1 MNVSRNP
8 LRQILGLVLIFV
20 LSAMVALAQQTR
32 GTLRGVIKDELG
44 ATIVGATVTLTDANG
59 VEKTTT
65 TNGEGAYVFSGLAPG
80 KYSLRAAATGF
91 ANSDETEVDLTA
103 STRQS
108 LDLTLKVTIEEQK
121 VTIAAETPLS
131 TEATNN
137 ANQTL
142 ITGKDLDALPDDP
155 DELAAA
161 LQALAGP
168 SMGPNGGQIFVDGFS
183 GGRLPPKESIRE
195 IRINQNPFAAENDQP
210 SGRIDVLTRPGTDKI
225 RGSAFVN
232 FQDESLNSRNPFAT
246 TSSKR
251 SPYQLRQ
258 FGGNLGGPLVKKKAS
273 YFLDFERREID
284 DNELVKATILDSNR
298 DPLDL
303 GQGVLVPRR
312 NITFSPRFDYQIN
325 TNNTLIARY
334 SYNHSSVENSGVG
347 GFSLP
352 ERAYNTSFTQQN
364 IQLTE
369 TAVLNASMINE
380 VKFQFTNQRNE
391 SLADNTAYALNVSSS
406 FIGGGSQ
413 IGHLTNTRK
422 NWELQN
428 FLAWSKGN
436 HAFKFGGRIRGV
448 RITDINPNNFGGTY
462 TFTGGLVPTLDA
474 SFKPITDKPI
484 FADSLERYR
493 RTLVG
498 LDMHLSAL
506 DIRRLGGNPSQFS
519 IASGNPEA
527 GVSQTDYGVYAQ
539 DDWRV
544 RPNFTLS
551 YGLRYEGQTNI
562 GSVLNFA
569 PRLAF
574 AWSPGAANSAKPP
587 KMVIRGGGGVFYNRF
602 GEGNILQANRFNGIN
617 QQQFSL
623 REAPLYQCVN
633 GAAATP
639 DLACTFSGSNGH
651 LEYIE
656 PLPNVGLDS
665 FPDRPKLSDLTPT
678 QQVTWRVANDLQAP
692 VVYLAGTQVERQLPK
707 RFTMFAGLFL
717 VRIQHVIRARD
728 VNAPLP
734 GSITQAN
741 PRGVRPFGDVG
752 EIYQYESSGRFNQ
765 NQLFIGFNNRFSRA
779 LTFFSSY
786 SLSKTTN
793 DTDGQGGSL
802 FPANSYDLTG
812 EFGRAA
818 FDVRQRFTFAG
829 TLNLPWWQ
837 VSLNPFIVAS
847 SGAPFNITTGQ
858 DTNGDR
864 LFTERPAFAPAGVD
878 CANPAANIVCTK
890 FGNFNLQPA
899 PGEPL
904 IPRNF
909 GQSPGFVSINMRISK
924 TWNFGTIHSSSAS
937 NQNGREG
944 QGQPGQRR
952 SGGAGGGGGR
962 GAAAGIPRIG
972 GAGGGPGG
980 GGPGGGGG
988 GRGGGGGALAGIGG
1002 PPSGGGAEAKRY
1014 SMQFSLNFQNLFN
1027 HVNLAPPIGNLSSP
1041 FFGESLSLNGG
1052 FGGFGGG
1059 GGGGGGGFGGGSGAG
1074 NRRVTAQVRF
1084 NF

>member
-1 MNVSRNP
+1 
-8 LRQILGLVLIFV
+8 LGVALCVL
-20 LSAMVALAQQTR
+20 LSMMAGLAQQTR
-32 GTLRGVIKDELG
+32 ATLRGVIKDELG
-44 ATIVGATVTLTDANG
+44 GTIVGATVTLTDAVG
-59 VEKTTT
+59 LEKTAT
-65 TNGEGAYVFSGLAPG
+65 TNGEGVYVFSGLAPG
-80 KYSLRAAATGF
+80 KYFLRAIATGF
-91 ANSDETEVDLTA
+91 AATDDNEVDLTA
-103 STRQS
+103 GARKS

-131 TEATNN
+131 TESTNN

-210 SGRIDVLTRPGTDKI
+210 SGRIDILTRPGTDKI
-225 RGSAFVN
+225 RGSAFFN

-246 TSSKR
+246 SLPKR
-251 SPYQLRQ
+251 APYQVRQ
-258 FGGNLGGPLVKKKAS
+258 YGGNLGGPLRKKKAS
-273 YFLDFERREID
+273 YFIDFERREID
-284 DNELVKATILDSNR
+284 DNELVKATVLDANLN
-298 DPLDL
+298 PFDL
-303 GQGVLVPRR
+303 GFGVVVPRR
-312 NITFSPRFDYQIN
+312 NITFSPRVDYQLN

-334 SYNHSSVENSGVG
+334 SYTHSSTINNGVG

-352 ERAYNTSFTQQN
+352 ERAYDSSSTQQN

-380 VKFQFTNQRNE
+380 TKFQFTRQRAE
-391 SLADNTAYALNVSSS
+391 SLADNTQPALNVSSS

-413 IGHLTNTRK
+413 IGHTTNTNQR
-422 NWELQN
+422 WELQN
-428 FLAWSKGN
+428 FLAYQKGN
-436 HAFKFGGRIRGV
+436 HAFKFGGRLRGV
-448 RITDINPNNFGGTY
+448 KITDINPNNFGGTY
-462 TFTGGLVPTLDA
+462 TFTGAPVPTLDA
-474 SFKPITDKPI
+474 NNQPINSQPV
-484 FADSLERYR
+484 FVDSLERYR
-493 RTLVG
+493 RTLLGQQLG
-498 LDMHLSAL
+498 LTPLE
-506 DIRRLGGNPSQFS
+506 IRAMGGNPSQLS
-519 IASGNPEA
+519 IASGDPKA
-527 GVSQTDYGVYAQ
+527 SVSQTDYGVYAQ

-544 RPNFTLS
+544 RPNLTLS

-562 GSVLNFA
+562 GSNLNFA
-569 PRLAF
+569 PRLSF

-602 GEGNILQANRFNGIN
+602 NEGSTLQANRFNGVN

-623 REAPLYQCVN
+623 REAPLYQCQPGPPAN
-633 GAAATP
+633 TNS
-639 DLACTFSGSNGH
+639 ACSITQASGQTVVGH
-651 LEYIE
+651 LEFI
-656 PLPNVGLDS
+656 PPSPSPLDS
-665 FPDRPKLSDLTPT
+665 FPALPPTSSLNPT
-678 QQVTWRVANDLQAP
+678 QQITWRVADDLQAP
-692 VVYLAGTQVERQLPK
+692 VVYLAGTQIERQLPK
-707 RFTMFAGLFL
+707 RFTLFAGVFL

-728 VNAPLP
+728 INAPIP
-734 GSITQAN
+734 GTN
-741 PRGVRPFGDVG
+741 GTRPFGNVG

-765 NQLFIGFNNRFSRA
+765 KQLFIGFNNRFSRA

-818 FDVRQRFTFAG
+818 FDVRHRFTFAG
-829 TLNLPWWQ
+829 TINLPWWQ

-864 LFTERPAFAPAGVD
+864 LFTERPSFAPAGVD
-878 CANPAANIVCTK
+878 CSHPVANIVCTK
-890 FGNFNLQPA
+890 YGNFNLQPA
-899 PGEPL
+899 SGEAL
-904 IPRNF
+904 IPRNL
-909 GQSPGFVSINMRISK
+909 GQSPGFISVNMRISK
-924 TWNFGTIHSSSAS
+924 TWNFGTIQSAS
-937 NQNGREG
+937 ANNREG
-944 QGQPGQRR
+944 QAGQR
-952 SGGAGGGGGR
+952 GGGGR
-962 GAAAGIPRIG
+962 GGGGQGGATPRIPNV
-972 GAGGGPGG
+972 GGGPGG

-988 GRGGGGGALAGIGG
+988 GRGGGGGGGIGG
-1002 PPSGGGAEAKRY
+1002 IAPPGAGAEAKRY

-1027 HVNLAPPIGNLSSP
+1027 HVNLRPPEGNLSSP
-1041 FFGESLSLNGG
+1041 FFGESLGLNGG
-1052 FGGFGGG
+1052 FGGFGPGG
-1059 GGGGGGGFGGGSGAG
+1059 GGGGIGGGSGAG
-1074 NRRVTAQVRF
+1074 NRKITAQVRF

>member
-1 MNVSRNP
+1 MNVSRNL
-8 LRQILGLVLIFV
+8 LRQIFSVAAILTLCALVSF
-20 LSAMVALAQQTR
+20 AQQTR
-32 GTLRGVIKDELG
+32 GSLRGVIKDELG
-44 ATIVGATVTLTDANG
+44 ATIVGATVTLVDANG

-65 TNGEGAYVFSGLAPG
+65 TNGEGAYVFNGLAPG
-80 KYSLRAAATGF
+80 KYVVRASATGF
-91 ANSDETEVDLTA
+91 ANADDTEVNLA
-103 STRQS
+103 AGGRES

-131 TEATNN
+131 TESTNN

-210 SGRIDVLTRPGTDKI
+210 SGRIDILTRPGTDKT
-225 RGSAFVN
+225 RGSAFFN
-232 FQDESLNSRNPFAT
+232 FQDESFNSRNPFAT
-246 TSSKR
+246 NSRKR
-251 SPYQLRQ
+251 APYQVRQ

-273 YFLDFERREID
+273 YFIDFERREID
-284 DNELVKATILDSNR
+284 DNELVKATILDGNNNPI
-298 DPLDL
+298 DFGL
-303 GQGVLVPRR
+303 GVLVPKR

-325 TNNTLIARY
+325 GNNTLIARY
-334 SYNHSSVENSGVG
+334 SYNHSSTVNNGVS

-352 ERAYNTSFTQQN
+352 ERGYNSSSTQQN

-380 VKFQFTNQRNE
+380 VKFQFTDNQNE
-391 SLADNTAYALNVSSS
+391 SLADNTLYALNVSSS

-413 IGHLTNTRK
+413 IGHLDNTRR
-422 NWELQN
+422 NWELQD
-428 FLAWSKGN
+428 FLAWAKGN

-448 RITDINPNNFGGTY
+448 KINDINPNNFGGTY
-462 TFTGGLVPTLDA
+462 TFTGALVPSLDA
-474 SFKPITDKPI
+474 SFHPITNQPI

-493 RTLVG
+493 RTKIG
-498 LDMHLSAL
+498 LDMGLTPL
-506 DIRRLGGNPSQFS
+506 QIRALGGNPSQFS
-519 IASGNPEA
+519 IATGNPEA
-527 GVSQTDYGVYAQ
+527 DVSQVDYGLYAQ

-602 GEGNILQANRFNGIN
+602 SESSILQANRFNGIN

-623 REAPLYQCVN
+623 REAPLYQCLA

-639 DLACTFSGSNGH
+639 DQECLFSGGGPGH
-651 LEYIE
+651 LQYIT
-656 PLPNVGLDS
+656 PTLAGALDS
-665 FPDRPKLSDLTPT
+665 FPARPDISNLTPT
-678 QQVTWRVANDLQAP
+678 QQITWRVANDLQAP

-734 GSITQAN
+734 GSITTAN

-802 FPANSYDLTG
+802 FPANSYDMSG

-818 FDVRQRFTFAG
+818 FDVRHRFTFAG

-837 VSLNPFIVAS
+837 VSLNPFIVATT
-847 SGAPFNITTGQ
+847 GAPFNITTGQ
-858 DTNGDR
+858 DLNGDR
-864 LFTERPAFAPAGVD
+864 LFTERPSFAPAGVD
-878 CANPAANIVCTK
+878 CNNPGADIVCTP
-890 FGNFNLQPA
+890 FGNFNLRPA
-899 PGEPL
+899 PGEEL
-904 IPRNF
+904 IPRNY
-909 GQSPGFVSINMRISK
+909 GHGPGFLSVNMRISK
-924 TWNFGTIHSSSAS
+924 TWNFGNLPSTANTQS
-937 NQNGREG
+937 G
-944 QGQPGQRR
+944 QER
-952 SGGAGGGGGR
+952 GGR
-962 GAAAGIPRIG
+962 GQR
-972 GAGGGPGG
+972 
-980 GGPGGGGG
+980 GGGGG
-988 GRGGGGGALAGIGG
+988 GRGGSTAGVPRIPGATGGGGPRGGGGLSGIGG
-1002 PPSGGGAEAKRY
+1002 PPGGGGGGEAKRY
-1014 SMQFSLNFQNLFN
+1014 SMQFSLNFQNILN
-1027 HVNLAPPIGNLSSP
+1027 HVNLTPPVGNLSSP
-1041 FFGESLSLNGG
+1041 FFGQSLSLNGG
-1052 FGGFGGG
+1052 FGGFGGPG
-1059 GGGGGGGFGGGSGAG
+1059 GGGGIGGGSGAG
-1074 NRRVTAQVRF
+1074 NRKVTAQVRF